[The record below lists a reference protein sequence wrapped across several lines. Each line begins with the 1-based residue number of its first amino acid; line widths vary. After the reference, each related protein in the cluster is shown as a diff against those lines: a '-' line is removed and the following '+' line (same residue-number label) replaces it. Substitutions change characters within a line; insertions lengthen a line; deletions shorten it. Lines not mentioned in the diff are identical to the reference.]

1 MAQPIKVD
9 NVDVVLYTDVRRVN
23 HGIGG
28 KEVMHVDD
36 FHVAP
41 GARANT
47 NGERAGAR
55 SNDECP
61 DVIWRAC
68 TGNTVHGGRNFVTR
82 RGNARAPNR
91 AWLCSPSTH
100 YLKDRS
106 RKEAQASFTV
116 QDEGARTSRGCPWRY
131 FGLAYF
137 GLAELRSAVLSP
149 KI

>member
-61 DVIWRAC
+61 DVKWRAC

-82 RGNARAPNR
+82 WAAEKNKYILTCRGGAP
-91 AWLCSPSTH
+91 LVMH
-100 YLKDRS
+100 K
-106 RKEAQASFTV
+106 
-116 QDEGARTSRGCPWRY
+116 GG
-131 FGLAYF
+131 
-137 GLAELRSAVLSP
+137 
-149 KI
+149 